1 MKISRK
7 ITLTIVLTLLLLLG
21 VGYVGLHY
29 VVGNKFGELERMSVE
44 RNRERVRAVVQAEL
58 GQLTMLGQDWSEWDE
73 TYAYM
78 VSRDPAYLA
87 ANLNVRTFETLG
99 VDLVALYDADKQPQ
113 AAFAYHGGQ
122 QVAQTPAQLAPL
134 TDYLVRYGSLKPNAG
149 IWFDGER
156 YYLLAATQ
164 ILTSE
169 GEGLSGTILMAPLK
183 QGDELLGL
191 IIAERARLSGVW
203 HPDELAFVLSVCD
216 LSAQTLL
223 TLTKLQRLKRS

>member
-1 MKISRK
+1 M
-7 ITLTIVLTLLLLLG
+7 
-21 VGYVGLHY
+21 
-29 VVGNKFGELERMSVE
+29 
-44 RNRERVRAVVQAEL
+44 VQAEL

-99 VDLVALYDADKQPQ
+99 VDLVALYNADKQPQ

-122 QVAQTPAQLAPL
+122 LVTQTPAQLAPL
-134 TDYLVRYGSLKPNAG
+134 TDYLVRNGSLKPNAG

-164 ILTSE
+164 ILTS
-169 GEGLSGTILMAPLK
+169 SGWRDSPVP
-183 QGDELLGL
+183 
-191 IIAERARLSGVW
+191 S
-203 HPDELAFVLSVCD
+203 
-216 LSAQTLL
+216 
-223 TLTKLQRLKRS
+223 